1 MRYILLP
8 VLSFLFLTVQA
19 QKVENLK
26 MSQNGGELVFTYDL
40 TSETKSNFFSIELFF
55 SDDNNR
61 WEKIEKAYGE
71 TGDSIVSGTHKKI
84 VVWVDHLDKIQP
96 KLYFK
101 VVASFENVDQ
111 QKNGSLTGSKGD
123 KYSWIRI
130 GQTRWMTQNLG
141 SKATIN
147 PCGQFFTN
155 YEARNA
161 CPDNWH
167 LPSDEEW
174 MDLETHFGIP
184 AKKAK
189 EHGLREINPEELKN
203 AGFLLTTCNYDESFY
218 PNQQAI
224 AFWTST
230 GSSMLH
236 LGYSDKYLARI
247 IRLNENQ
254 ISKELRDKKE
264 KLSVRCVQNA
274 TFTDKIS
281 EQIEATITTQPT
293 MGMVNHPFSGEEMEW
308 IYRADNIWMKDD
320 ITGSY
325 QYTDIDGRC
334 PAGWKIPTKEDW
346 EALFNEMK
354 PSIELPNEIE
364 VLSQRFSSE
373 GAWGMNFSNADYWMD
388 IPYYTY
394 NTYWIFNDDK
404 EVSKKTMP
412 FPTNYRG
419 MAQWTTK
426 LTHEEAKIRCVLA
439 EKKYLEKSKQ
449 LNRGTIIDKR
459 DRKEY
464 PWIEIDGTTWM
475 AENLSHDMGEYSIC
489 RDNIKVDCKLFG
501 HMYSIKTDENICPDG
516 WRLPTSDEWKYLL
529 INKAANN
536 LPILLPFGGTGFN
549 LLLGGEILEDE
560 TGKGNIYTANYLFLD
575 DDDHGYYYID
585 SKGKV
590 ELNSRAKNRDYY
602 YVRCV
607 KK

>member
-1 MRYILLP
+1 MKYILLP

-19 QKVENLK
+19 QKVENLR

-40 TSETKSNFFSIELFF
+40 TSETKSNLFSIDLFF

-61 WEKIEKAYGE
+61 WEKVEKAYGE
-71 TGDSIVSGTHKKI
+71 AGDSIVPGINKKI
-84 VVWVDHLDKIQP
+84 VVWLDHLGNTQEQ
-96 KLYFK
+96 LYFK

-111 QKNGSLTGSKGD
+111 QKKGMLTGPKGES
-123 KYSWIRI
+123 YSWLRI
-130 GQTRWMTQNLG
+130 GQTRWMTKNLG
-141 SKATIN
+141 SKATDN
-147 PCGQFFTN
+147 PCGHFFTN

-174 MDLETHFGIP
+174 MELETYFGIP
-184 AKKAK
+184 AERAK

-203 AGFLLTTCNYDESFY
+203 AGFSLTACNYEESFY

-247 IRLNENQ
+247 IRLNENK

-264 KLSVRCVQNA
+264 KLSVRCIQNA

-293 MGMVNHPFSGEEMEW
+293 MGIVNHPFSGEEMEW

-325 QYTDIDGRC
+325 QYTEIDGRC
-334 PAGWKIPTKEDW
+334 PAGWKLPTKEDW
-346 EALFNEMK
+346 EALFNDMK
-354 PSIELPNEIE
+354 PSIELTNEKE

-373 GAWGMNFSNADYWMD
+373 GAWGMNFSNTDYWMD

-404 EVSKKTMP
+404 EVSKKTIP

-459 DRKEY
+459 DNKEY

-475 AENLSHDMGEYSIC
+475 AENLSYDMGEYSMC
-489 RDNIKVDCKLFG
+489 RDNIKVDCELFG
-501 HMYSIKTDENICPDG
+501 HMYSIKTDENFCPDG

-536 LPILLPFGGTGFN
+536 LQILLPFGGTGFN

-590 ELNSRAKNRDYY
+590 EFNSRAKRRDYY

>member
-1 MRYILLP
+1 MKYILLSM
-8 VLSFLFLTVQA
+8 LSFFFLTVQA
-19 QKVENLK
+19 QKIENFK
-26 MSQNGGELVFTYDL
+26 MSQHGGELVMTYDL
-40 TSETKSNFFSIELFF
+40 TSAAKSNLFQVKLFS
-55 SDDNNR
+55 SVDNNQ
-61 WEKIEKAYGE
+61 WQEVAKVYGE
-71 TGDSIVSGTHKKI
+71 IGDSIVPGTHKKI
-84 VVWVDHLDKIQP
+84 VVWIDHLNKIEP
-96 KLYFK
+96 SMYFK
-101 VVASFENVDQ
+101 LKASFENIDQ
-111 QKNGSLTGSKGD
+111 QKQGTLRDD
-123 KYSWIRI
+123 KDNSYLWIKI
-130 GQTRWMTQNLG
+130 GQTRWMIQNLG
-141 SKATIN
+141 SKATDN
-147 PCGQFFTN
+147 SCGNYYTN
-155 YEARNA
+155 DEARNA

-174 MDLETHFGIP
+174 MELETYFGINIE
-184 AKKAK
+184 KAK
-189 EHGLREINPEELKN
+189 EHGLREINLENVKN
-203 AGFLLTTCNYDESFY
+203 SGFSLSACSYKASLY

-247 IRLNENQ
+247 IRINENK
-254 ISKELRDKKE
+254 ISKELCDKKE

-274 TFTDKIS
+274 TFMDKIS
-281 EQIEATITTQPT
+281 KQIEVTIDTQPR
-293 MGMVNHPFSGEEMEW
+293 MGKVNHPFSGEEMEW
-308 IYRADNIWMKDD
+308 IYRADNIWMRKD
-320 ITGSY
+320 IMGSF
-325 QYTDIDGRC
+325 QYTEIDGRC
-334 PAGWKIPTKEDW
+334 PAGWKLPTKEDW
-346 EALFNEMK
+346 EALFNEMS
-354 PSIELPNEIE
+354 PSIKLKNENE
-364 VLSQRFSSE
+364 VLNERFSSD
-373 GAWGMNFSNADYWMD
+373 GNWGMNLSSADYWMD

-459 DRKEY
+459 DNKEY

-475 AENLSHDMGEYSIC
+475 AENLSFDMGEYSMC
-489 RDNIKVDCKLFG
+489 RDNIKVDCELFG
-501 HMYSIKTDENICPDG
+501 HMYSIKTDENYCPDG
-516 WRLPTSDEWKYLL
+516 WRLPTSAEWKYLL

-575 DDDHGYYYID
+575 NDKHGYYYID

-590 ELNSRAKNRDYY
+590 ERNDKAKRRDYY

>member
-1 MRYILLP
+1 MRYLLLSL
-8 VLSFLFLTVQA
+8 LSFFFLTVQA
-19 QKVENLK
+19 QKIENLK

-40 TSETKSNFFSIELFF
+40 TSEIKSNLYSIDLFF
-55 SDDNNR
+55 SNDNNR
-61 WEKIEKAYGE
+61 WEKIEKAYGVV
-71 TGDSIVSGTHKKI
+71 GDSIVPGTNKKI
-84 VVWVDHLDKIQP
+84 VVWLDHLGNIQP

-111 QKNGSLTGSKGD
+111 QKNGRLTGPKGD
-123 KYSWIRI
+123 KYSWRRI

-141 SKATIN
+141 SKATDN
-147 PCGQFFTN
+147 PCGNYFTN

-174 MDLETHFGIP
+174 MELETYFGIN
-184 AKKAK
+184 AEKAK
-189 EHGLREINPEELKN
+189 EHGLREINLEELKN
-203 AGFLLTTCNYDESFY
+203 AGFSLTECNYQTSLY

-247 IRLNENQ
+247 IRLNEDK

-281 EQIEATITTQPT
+281 QEIEATINTQPT
-293 MGMVNHPFSGEEMEW
+293 MGTVNHPFSGEEMEW

-325 QYTDIDGRC
+325 QYTDIKGRC
-334 PAGWKIPTKEDW
+334 PAGWKLPTKEDW
-346 EALFNEMK
+346 EALFKEMK
-354 PSIELPNEIE
+354 PSIELNNKKE
-364 VLSQRFSSE
+364 VLSERFSSD
-373 GAWGMNFSNADYWMD
+373 GAWGMDFSNADYWMD

-404 EVSKKTMP
+404 EVSKKTIS

-459 DRKEY
+459 DNKEY
-464 PWIEIDGTTWM
+464 PWIEIDGTRWM
-475 AENLSHDMGEYSIC
+475 AENLSYNMGEYSIC
-489 RDNIKVDCKLFG
+489 RDNIKVDCELFG
-501 HMYSIKTDENICPDG
+501 HMYSIKTDENFCPDG
-516 WRLPTSDEWKYLL
+516 WRLPTSAEWKYLL

-536 LPILLPFGGTGFN
+536 LQILLPFGGTGFN

-560 TGKGNIYTANYLFLD
+560 TGKGNIYTAYYLFLD
-575 DDDHGYYYID
+575 DDNYGYYYID
-585 SKGKV
+585 SKGKI
-590 ELNSRAKNRDYY
+590 ELNDKARRRDYY
-602 YVRCV
+602 YIRCV
-607 KK
+607 KE

>member
-1 MRYILLP
+1 MRYLLLSL
-8 VLSFLFLTVQA
+8 LSFFFLTVQA
-19 QKVENLK
+19 QKIENLK

-40 TSETKSNFFSIELFF
+40 TSEIKSNLYNIDLFF
-55 SDDNNR
+55 SNDNNR
-61 WEKIEKAYGE
+61 WEKIEKAYGVV
-71 TGDSIVSGTHKKI
+71 GDSIVPGTNKKI
-84 VVWVDHLDKIQP
+84 VVWLDHLGNIQP

-111 QKNGSLTGSKGD
+111 QKNGRLTGPKGD
-123 KYSWIRI
+123 KYSWRRI

-141 SKATIN
+141 SKATDN
-147 PCGQFFTN
+147 PCGNYFTN

-174 MDLETHFGIP
+174 MELESCFGIN
-184 AKKAK
+184 AEKAK
-189 EHGLREINPEELKN
+189 EHGLREINLEELKN
-203 AGFLLTTCNYDESFY
+203 AGFSLTECNYQTSLY

-247 IRLNENQ
+247 IRLNEDK

-281 EQIEATITTQPT
+281 QEIEATINTQPT
-293 MGMVNHPFSGEEMEW
+293 MGTVNHPFSGEEMEW

-325 QYTDIDGRC
+325 QYTEIKGRC
-334 PAGWKIPTKEDW
+334 PAGWKLPTKEDW
-346 EALFNEMK
+346 EALFKEME
-354 PSIELPNEIE
+354 PSIELNNDKE
-364 VLSQRFSSE
+364 VLSERFSSE

-419 MAQWTTK
+419 IAQWTTK

-459 DRKEY
+459 DNKEY
-464 PWIEIDGTTWM
+464 PWIEIDGTRWM
-475 AENLSHDMGEYSIC
+475 AENLSYNMGEYSIC
-489 RDNIKVDCKLFG
+489 RDNIKVDCELFG
-501 HMYSIKTDENICPDG
+501 HMYSIKTDENFCPDG
-516 WRLPTSDEWKYLL
+516 WRLPTSAEWKYLL

-536 LPILLPFGGTGFN
+536 LQILLPFGGTGFN

-575 DDDHGYYYID
+575 DDNYGYYYID
-585 SKGKV
+585 SKGKI
-590 ELNSRAKNRDYY
+590 ELNDKARRRDYY
-602 YVRCV
+602 YIRCV
-607 KK
+607 KE